1 MGKIITRALSK
12 EEMNKIIQLAS
23 SGFTYTGDDG
33 KEHKFYANDTLVM
46 ILKVQYAT
54 AMRLGDV
61 LNLKLNNIVEYAPE
75 RFRWNVKEQKTG
87 KIRRN
92 EIDIR
97 LVTALKEYA
106 KKNHIAED
114 GKLFQVTTRAI
125 NKQLKIITNYLNLNN
140 VASHSIRKG
149 GATALYKNT
158 NKDILQVQRLLMH
171 SNVETTM
178 RYINVSDE
186 EFNEALSKNILF

>member
-12 EEMNKIIQLAS
+12 EEMNEIISLANT
-23 SGFTYTGDDG
+23 GFTYTGDDG
-33 KEHKFYANDTLVM
+33 KEHKFYKNDTLV
-46 ILKVQYAT
+46 IVLQTQFAT

-61 LNLKLNNIVEYAPE
+61 LSLKLNNIVEYDKDKY
-75 RFRWNVKEQKTG
+75 RWNVKEQKTN
-87 KIRRN
+87 KVRRN
-92 EIDIR
+92 VIDIR
-97 LVTALKEYA
+97 LVNALKEYA

-140 VASHSIRKG
+140 IASHSIRKG
-149 GATALYKNT
+149 GATNLYENT
-158 NKDILQVQRLLMH
+158 NKDILQVQRLLLH